1 MGRSW
6 RGEEMERNPVK
17 AYVLDTSVLVKW
29 FSEASESD
37 MEKALRLRVDHA
49 NNKCLIIVPDLLIYE
64 LANAL
69 RYHGVLSPF
78 EVRESIESLIDLE
91 LEIRSL
97 DINILN
103 SALKLAF
110 TYEVTLYDAYFLA
123 LAKVTQ
129 SPLITADYKFY
140 KKVSDSKLV
149 KRLCDC

>member
-1 MGRSW
+1 
-6 RGEEMERNPVK
+6 MERNPIK

-37 MEKALRLRVDHA
+37 MEKALKLRIDHV
-49 NNKCLIIVPDLLIYE
+49 NKQCLIIIPDLLLYE

-69 RYHGVLSPF
+69 RYQRTLTPS

-97 DINILN
+97 DIDILY
-103 SALKLAF
+103 SALNLAF
-110 TYEVTLYDAYFLA
+110 KYEVTLYDAYFLT
-123 LAKVTQ
+123 LAEVTK

-140 KKVSDSKLV
+140 KKVSDSKSV
-149 KRLCDC
+149 KRLSDF

>member
-1 MGRSW
+1 
-6 RGEEMERNPVK
+6 MERKPIK

-37 MEKALRLRVDHA
+37 MEKALKLRVDHV
-49 NNKCLIIVPDLLIYE
+49 NKKCLIIIPDLLLFE

-69 RYHGVLSPF
+69 RYQRTLTPF
-78 EVRESIESLIDLE
+78 EVRESIESLVDLE

-97 DINILN
+97 DIDILY

-123 LAKVTQ
+123 LAEVTK
-129 SPLITADYKFY
+129 SFLITADYKFY

-149 KRLCDC
+149 KRLSDC